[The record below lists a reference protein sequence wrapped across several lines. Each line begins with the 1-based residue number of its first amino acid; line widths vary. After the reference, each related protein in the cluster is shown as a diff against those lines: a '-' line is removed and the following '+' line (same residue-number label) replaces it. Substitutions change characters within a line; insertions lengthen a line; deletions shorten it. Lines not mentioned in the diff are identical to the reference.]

1 MKAKITPYLVFQGEA
16 EEAMNYYID
25 AFGSGEIVTMN
36 RYGDARS
43 NVEWNIAEEDYDKLI
58 HGEFIVG
65 GQTIYCADSTG
76 TRQHAEEHRV
86 HLTIACGSEEEI
98 NRLYERLSAGGRILM
113 PLGMTFW
120 HSKFA
125 VVVDRF
131 GIHWQLDLP
140 QNSANRVT

>member
-1 MKAKITPYLVFQGEA
+1 MKAKITPYLMFRGEA

-43 NVEWNIAEEDYDKLI
+43 NVEWSIAEEDCDKLI

-76 TRQHAEEHRV
+76 PGHGQHAEEHRL
-86 HLTIACGSEEEI
+86 HLTIACSGEEEI
-98 NRLYERLSAGGRILM
+98 TRLYERFSAGGRVLM
-113 PLGMTFW
+113 PLQLTFW
-120 HSKFA
+120 QSKFA
-125 VVVDRF
+125 VVEDRF
-131 GIHWQLDLP
+131 GIRWQLDLP
-140 QNSANRVT
+140 QHPAS